1 MKKAKGMK
9 RGSKEHTSYIAQIEA
24 STEARENTVWWR
36 SRQFVL
42 DGALIALGQLMDEQG
57 NTPDAVAS
65 FLKLFNKTYC
75 QVEHDIAYNVWDE
88 CAEESMNRDKIG
100 RIWGSKALIDRLL
113 KQYIGTDNF
122 VPFDERY
129 ESEQAYTGK
138 DKFIIELQKLVE
150 KKDDEIIK
158 LKSQI
163 KLIKAAKGVKT

>member
-1 MKKAKGMK
+1 MKAKGIK

-24 STEARENTVWWR
+24 SSEARENTVWWR

-42 DGALIALGQLMDEQG
+42 DNALIALGQMMDEQG

-65 FLKLFNKTYC
+65 FLKLFNKTYS
-75 QVEHDIAYNVWDE
+75 QVEHDIAYNVHGE
-88 CAEESMNRDKIG
+88 VEEEAMNKDKIG

-113 KQYIGTDNF
+113 KQYIAPEDF

-129 ESEQAYTGK
+129 EREQAYDGK
-138 DKFIIELQKLVE
+138 DQLIISLQKLVA
-150 KKDDEIIK
+150 KRDDEIVK
-158 LKSQI
+158 LKGQI